1 MIKNR
6 EEVEKEFD
14 YVIGGLHHNDDSYA
28 TDHVHLR
35 ISKIRKDDI
44 VGLVEW
50 AEKEKKIVC
59 AFVNSKG
66 SNIEDKYIHYTGGK
80 MSVLRDIIAHLQE
93 LKEKV

>member
-14 YVIGGLHHNDDSYA
+14 DAIGGLHHNDDSYA

-44 VGLVEW
+44 DGLVEELQKVLW
-50 AEKEKKIVC
+50 NPRKRNDCREHIWSLYCTCDGC
-59 AFVNSKG
+59 AKNTEIK
-66 SNIEDKYIHYTGGK
+66 NIID
-80 MSVLRDIIAHLQE
+80 S